1 MRSAMSLLALLCLA
15 IGLAPI
21 VFWPAIARA
30 SAAWNPAWPNLAS
43 PAPLLT
49 LGHFHI
55 ALTLTALIVGTW
67 LWRRVQSQGFKR
79 AFTWDCG
86 YANPS
91 PRMQYTAGSFAGVI
105 TGWFRFILRP
115 LRHEEAPEGYFPLGA
130 SHSEHTP
137 ETVLERVVAPVG
149 RAVLHVS
156 TLIRRLQHGRVQSYV
171 FYILVG
177 LLALAAWVSIEGTP

>member
-1 MRSAMSLLALLCLA
+1 MRHAMGLLALLCVA

-30 SAAWNPAWPNLAS
+30 SAAWNPAWSDLSS

-49 LGHFHI
+49 LGHCHI
-55 ALTLTALIVGTW
+55 ALTLTALIAGAW
-67 LWRRVQSQGFKR
+67 LWKRVASQGFKR

-86 YANPS
+86 YAHPTA
-91 PRMQYTAGSFAGVI
+91 RMQYTAGSFAGVI

-115 LRHEEAPEGYFPLGA
+115 ARHEEAPDGYFPLGA

-177 LLALAAWVSIEGTP
+177 LLALAAWVSIDRAP